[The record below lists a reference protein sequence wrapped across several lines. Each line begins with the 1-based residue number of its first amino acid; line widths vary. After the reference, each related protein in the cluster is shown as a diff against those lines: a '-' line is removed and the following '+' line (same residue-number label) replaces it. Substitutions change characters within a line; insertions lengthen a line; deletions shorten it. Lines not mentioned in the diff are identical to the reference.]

1 MGKNGFNQNLLRLTS
16 KFAFKMENLEY
27 RYDTDI
33 IAFFIKNL
41 NLGKLILKVEFDWIY
56 LKISTRANLKVLN
69 TNLTSIFYYYV
80 FER

>member
-1 MGKNGFNQNLLRLTS
+1 MVLIKISSDLTS

>member
-1 MGKNGFNQNLLRLTS
+1 MGKNGFSQNLLRLTS
-16 KFAFKMENLEY
+16 KFAFKMENREY
-27 RYDTDI
+27 RYDMDI
-33 IAFFIKNL
+33 IVFFIKNL

-69 TNLTSIFYYYV
+69 TNRTSIFYYYV

>member
-1 MGKNGFNQNLLRLTS
+1 MGKNGFSQNLLRLTS
-16 KFAFKMENLEY
+16 KFAFKMENREY
-27 RYDTDI
+27 RYDMDI
-33 IAFFIKNL
+33 IVFFIKNL

>member
-1 MGKNGFNQNLLRLTS
+1 
-16 KFAFKMENLEY
+16 MENREY
-27 RYDTDI
+27 RYDMDI
-33 IAFFIKNL
+33 IVFFIKNL

-69 TNLTSIFYYYV
+69 TNRTSIFYYYV

>member
-1 MGKNGFNQNLLRLTS
+1 MVLIKISSDLLRNLHLRWKILNTDMTRTS
-16 KFAFKMENLEY
+16 
-27 RYDTDI
+27 
-33 IAFFIKNL
+33 FFIKNL